1 MENTTPQRCF
11 ALYRCIVAE
20 CDVGNR
26 LDVFLHRYLPF
37 FSRTFIKHCIKGG
50 RVKADGKIR
59 LEPSKQVLL
68 GEEYHLL
75 DLPLEQ
81 KPRHAFVQPLDV
93 RYEDDSLL
101 VIHKPAGL
109 VVHPGIGNKE
119 QTLVNILEHH
129 YPTEQL
135 SNLDSSRP
143 GIVHRLDKDTAGFLI
158 VAKTNPSHVRL
169 SEMIKEGVIR
179 REYLALVHSVPAS
192 LRGEIKKSIKRGQR
206 KMMIGKC
213 SGKPALTYYNVLAR
227 TVDRKYSLV
236 HCKLGS
242 GRTHQIRLHMKSIG
256 CPVVGDKLY
265 GLKRDADLCA
275 AHHALWAYSL
285 QFRHPFTDKNMA
297 FYIEPASII
306 QPFLEKI
313 PIS

>member
-1 MENTTPQRCF
+1 M
-11 ALYRCIVAE
+11 YRCIVAE
-20 CDVGNR
+20 CDAGSR
-26 LDVFLHRYLPF
+26 LDVFLHRCLPL

-50 RVKADGKIR
+50 RVETNGKVQV
-59 LEPSKQVLL
+59 EPSRRVLA
-68 GEEYHLL
+68 GEEYRLL

-81 KPRHAFVQPLDV
+81 KPRRAFVQPLDV

-101 VIHKPAGL
+101 VVYKPAGL
-109 VVHPGIGNKE
+109 VVHPGIGNRE

-129 YPTEQL
+129 YPITQL
-135 SNLDSSRP
+135 STLDSSRP

-158 VAKTNPSHVRL
+158 VAKTNHAHVRL
-169 SEMIKEGVIR
+169 CEMIKEGVIR

-192 LRGEIKKSIKRGQR
+192 LCGEIKKPIKRGQR
-206 KMMIGKC
+206 KMMLGKC

-236 HCKLGS
+236 HCRLGS

-265 GLKRDADLCA
+265 GLNRDADLCA

-285 QFRHPFTDKNMA
+285 QFKHPFTDKNMI
-297 FYIEPASII
+297 FYVEPAGII
-306 QPFLEKI
+306 QSFLEKI

>member
-1 MENTTPQRCF
+1 M
-11 ALYRCIVAE
+11 
-20 CDVGNR
+20 
-26 LDVFLHRYLPF
+26 
-37 FSRTFIKHCIKGG
+37 
-50 RVKADGKIR
+50 
-59 LEPSKQVLL
+59 EPSKQVLL

-169 SEMIKEGVIR
+169 SEMIKEGVI
-179 REYLALVHSVPAS
+179 
-192 LRGEIKKSIKRGQR
+192 
-206 KMMIGKC
+206 
-213 SGKPALTYYNVLAR
+213 
-227 TVDRKYSLV
+227 
-236 HCKLGS
+236 
-242 GRTHQIRLHMKSIG
+242 
-256 CPVVGDKLY
+256 
-265 GLKRDADLCA
+265 
-275 AHHALWAYSL
+275 HAE
-285 QFRHPFTDKNMA
+285 QVTP
-297 FYIEPASII
+297 
-306 QPFLEKI
+306 
-313 PIS
+313 